1 MSKIATVRARIEPKL
16 KDHVEGIF
24 QELGLTTTEAITLF
38 YKQVELQQGL
48 PFEIKIPNRITK
60 TTFKK
65 TDNHEELV
73 NCENVEDL
81 FDQLG
86 I

>member
-1 MSKIATVRARIEPKL
+1 MSKIATVRARIEPAL
-16 KDHVEGIF
+16 KDYVEGIF

-38 YKQVELQQGL
+38 YKQVELQKGL

-65 TDNHEELV
+65 TDNQEELV